1 MRIPIFNSLY
11 SSSNK
16 KIKSKK
22 LDFQKLNN
30 LKLKKIDKKRFPIVK
45 SLDKLDNNNSLFET
59 VMVAANDCLVDLFLD
74 KKIRFTD
81 ISKILL
87 KILSMSEFKVYKKK
101 TPKNVEQITK
111 LFNYVSFKIN
121 NMSI

>member
-1 MRIPIFNSLY
+1 
-11 SSSNK
+11 
-16 KIKSKK
+16 
-22 LDFQKLNN
+22 
-30 LKLKKIDKKRFPIVK
+30 
-45 SLDKLDNNNSLFET
+45 
-59 VMVAANDCLVDLFLD
+59 MVAANDCLVDLFLD